1 MRTLPRP
8 PACTVRGEERRTCRR
23 TLGPLCMVLL
33 FPLVCAHSL
42 FAQQSSQ
49 DSDSFVRVNPSR
61 PLTVGGK
68 LRFYLKA
75 TYGPGPLLSM
85 AASAGLNQWRDFP
98 TQWGQGME
106 GYGRRFASR
115 VGQSTLNNSV
125 RFGVGVAL
133 REDPRYFPSARK
145 AFLPRIGHALAYTFV
160 ARTDSGG
167 RTFAVSR
174 FAGAF
179 GSAFIS
185 NSWYPAGVDDTNH
198 ALGRAGITVAVDAG
212 MNVVREFWPDVKRVF
227 RHP

>member
-1 MRTLPRP
+1 MRTLPGP
-8 PACTVRGEERRTCRR
+8 SACTVSEDEHRTRPSTR
-23 TLGPLCMVLL
+23 GPLCLVLL
-33 FPLVCAHSL
+33 FPLVGLHTL
-42 FAQQSSQ
+42 FAQQSAKPSNP
-49 DSDSFVRVNPSR
+49 FARVNPPR

-75 TYGPGPLLSM
+75 TYGPGPLLNM

-98 TQWGQGME
+98 TEWGQGTE

-115 VGQSTLNNSV
+115 VGQRTVNNSI
-125 RFGVGVAL
+125 RFGVGAAL
-133 REDPRYFPSARK
+133 REDPRYFPSERK
-145 AFLPRIGHALAYTFV
+145 GFLPRMGHALASTFV

-167 RTFAVSR
+167 RRFAVSR
-174 FAGAF
+174 FAGTF

-185 NSWYPAGVDDTNH
+185 NTWYPAGVDDTNH
-198 ALGRAGITVAVDAG
+198 ALGRAAISVAVDAG

>member
-1 MRTLPRP
+1 
-8 PACTVRGEERRTCRR
+8 
-23 TLGPLCMVLL
+23 MVLL
-33 FPLVCAHSL
+33 LPFVCAQPL
-42 FAQQSSQ
+42 FPQQSSQ
-49 DSDSFVRVNPSR
+49 SLNTFALVKPSR

-75 TYGPGPLLSM
+75 TYGPGPLLNM
-85 AASAGLNQWRDFP
+85 AAWAGLNQWRDFP

-115 VGQSTLNNSV
+115 VGQSTLNNSI
-125 RFGVGVAL
+125 RFGVGAAL
-133 REDPRYFPSARK
+133 REDPRYFPSERK
-145 AFLPRIGHALAYTFV
+145 GVLPRIGHALAYTFV

-167 RTFAVSR
+167 RTFAVSH
-174 FAGAF
+174 FAGAL

-227 RHP
+227 RRH